1 MTKIFKNMAPYWY
14 MIIAIVLLLIV
25 QAFGDLSLPQYT
37 SDIIDVGI
45 QNHGV
50 EHILPVKI
58 TEDEYEISQLYM
70 TSNEKK
76 IWKDTYKKKGDYYI
90 CKVEDEE
97 KLDKLDNTFLTA
109 IFLNHNMSNVKESE
123 FKKMIKNSIASN
135 PAMDSMKNKIDDMS
149 VDEIGK
155 MLNMDFKSF
164 QEEDD
169 NGKKVTYVDVR
180 PMLYQMKQ
188 TGMMSSSD
196 IQKSREEIEKKMDD
210 IGESTLFSTGVAYAI
225 KCDKAAGV
233 DIDKVQTNYLWKEGG
248 RMLGIAF
255 MILAAAVGAG
265 FLASKVGASVGRD
278 LRGKIYKKVMGFS
291 NAEMNH
297 FSTASL
303 ITRSTND
310 IQQIQM
316 VTAVMLRLLLYAPII
331 GIGGI
336 FKVYQTKAGMEW
348 IIALAVVVILGFVML
363 LVSMAMPKFKI
374 MQTLV
379 DGLNLVSREI
389 LTGLSVIRAFGRE
402 KTEEERFDE
411 ANKKLTGTQ
420 LFTNRVMTFMMP
432 GMMFIMYGITILI
445 TWVSAQKIDAG
456 TLQVGAMTAFI
467 TYAMQIVMAFL
478 MMTAMSI
485 MVPRAGV
492 AADRIDEVLKTESSV
507 QNAKKPEAI
516 KEHKGVLEFSHVDFK
531 YPGAENN
538 VLSDIDFKVE
548 PGKTTAIIGSTG
560 CGKSTLINLIPR
572 FYDVTGG
579 QITLDGKDIRRIS
592 MEELREEI
600 GFVPQKGVLFSG
612 TIASNLRFGKEDATD
627 EEVREAAKIAQATEF
642 IETKKEKY
650 ESPIAQGGSNVSG
663 GQKQRLAIARAIAKK
678 AKVLVFDDSFS
689 ALDMKTDAALRK
701 ELNEK
706 VQDASIVIVAQ
717 RVSTILH
724 ADQIIVLDDGKIV
737 GKGTHEE
744 LLKNCEVYLQ
754 IAKSQLSEKEL
765 GLEKLGLAEEKAG
778 QKTNTETNGKE
789 TKSDVKESIFTKN
802 DEKEN
807 DKSKKKNLKP
817 DNKKKPDDRKLN
829 RKKGGK

>member
-14 MIIAIVLLLIV
+14 MIVAIVLLLIV

-45 QNHGV
+45 QNKGV
-50 EHILPVKI
+50 EHILPVKMM
-58 TEDEYEISQLYM
+58 EDEYEISQLYM
-70 TSNEKK
+70 TSKEKK
-76 IWKDTYKKKGDYYI
+76 VWKDTYEKKGEYYI

-97 KLDKLDNTFLTA
+97 KLDQLDDTFLTA
-109 IFLNHNMSNVKESE
+109 IFLNHNMSNVKESQ

-135 PAMDSMKNKIDDMS
+135 PAMAPMKDKIDDMS

-155 MLNMDFKSF
+155 MLNMEFKSF

-188 TGMMSSSD
+188 TGMMSAKD
-196 IQKSREEIEKKMDD
+196 IQKSREEIEKKMND
-210 IGESTLFSTGVAYAI
+210 IGESTLFSTGVAYAT

-233 DIDKVQTNYLWKEGG
+233 DIDKIQTDYLWKEGG

-255 MILAAAVGAG
+255 MILVAAIGVG
-265 FLASKVGASVGRD
+265 FLASKVGASIGRD

-291 NAEMNH
+291 NAEMNR

-303 ITRSTND
+303 IIRSTND

-336 FKVYQTKAGMEW
+336 IKVYQTGAGMEW

-420 LFTNRVMTFMMP
+420 LFTNRIMTFMMP
-432 GMMFIMYGITILI
+432 GMMFIMYSVTILI

-492 AADRIDEVLKTESSV
+492 AADRIDEVLKTEASV
-507 QNAKKPEAI
+507 QDVKKPETL

-531 YPGAENN
+531 YPGAEYN

-560 CGKSTLINLIPR
+560 CGKSTLVNLIPR

-612 TIASNLRFGKEDATD
+612 TIASNLRFGKADATD
-627 EEVREAAKIAQATEF
+627 EDIKEAAEIAQATEF

-650 ESPIAQGGSNVSG
+650 DSPIAQGGSNVSG

-724 ADQIIVLDDGKIV
+724 ADQILVLDDGKIV

-765 GLEKLGLAEEKAG
+765 GLEKLGLAKEKAE
-778 QKTNTETNGKE
+778 KETNKKE
-789 TKSDVKESIFTKN
+789 ILSTKI

-807 DKSKKKNLKP
+807 NKLKKKS
-817 DNKKKPDDRKLN
+817 DDRKLKH
-829 RKKGGK
+829 KKGGK

>member
-14 MIIAIVLLLIV
+14 MIVAIVLLLIV

-45 QNHGV
+45 QNKGV
-50 EHILPVKI
+50 EHILPVKM

-70 TSNEKK
+70 TSKEKK
-76 IWKDTYKKKGDYYI
+76 IWKDTYKKKGEYYI
-90 CKVEDEE
+90 CKAENEE
-97 KLDKLDNTFLTA
+97 KLDQLDDTFLTA
-109 IFLNHNMSNVKESE
+109 IFLNHNMSNVKESQ

-135 PAMDSMKNKIDDMS
+135 PAMAPMKDKIDDMS

-155 MLNMDFKSF
+155 MLNMEFKSF

-188 TGMMSSSD
+188 TGMMSAKD
-196 IQKSREEIEKKMDD
+196 IQKSREEIEKKMND
-210 IGESTLFSTGVAYAI
+210 IGESTLFSTGVAYAT

-233 DIDKVQTNYLWKEGG
+233 DIDKIQTDYLWKEGG

-255 MILAAAVGAG
+255 MILVAAVGVG

-291 NAEMNH
+291 NAEMNR

-336 FKVYQTKAGMEW
+336 IKVYQTGAGMEW

-374 MQTLV
+374 MQILV

-420 LFTNRVMTFMMP
+420 LFTNRIMTFMMP
-432 GMMFIMYGITILI
+432 GMMFIMYSVTILI

-492 AADRIDEVLKTESSV
+492 AADRIDEVLKTEASV
-507 QNAKKPEAI
+507 QNVKKPETL

-531 YPGAENN
+531 YPGAEHN

-560 CGKSTLINLIPR
+560 CGKSTLVNLIPR

-612 TIASNLRFGKEDATD
+612 TIASNLRFGKADATD
-627 EEVREAAKIAQATEF
+627 EDIKEAAEIAQATEF

-650 ESPIAQGGSNVSG
+650 NSPIAQGGSNVSG

-724 ADQIIVLDDGKIV
+724 ADQILVLDDGRIV

-765 GLEKLGLAEEKAG
+765 GLEKLGLAEEKVE
-778 QKTNTETNGKE
+778 KETNKKE
-789 TKSDVKESIFTKN
+789 ILSTKI

-807 DKSKKKNLKP
+807 NKLKKKS
-817 DNKKKPDDRKLN
+817 DDRKLKH
-829 RKKGGK
+829 KKGGK

>member
-1 MTKIFKNMAPYWY
+1 MLMMAIL
-14 MIIAIVLLLIV
+14 MLIAAVIVS
-25 QAFGDLSLPQYT
+25 F
-37 SDIIDVGI
+37 
-45 QNHGV
+45 
-50 EHILPVKI
+50 
-58 TEDEYEISQLYM
+58 
-70 TSNEKK
+70 
-76 IWKDTYKKKGDYYI
+76 
-90 CKVEDEE
+90 
-97 KLDKLDNTFLTA
+97 
-109 IFLNHNMSNVKESE
+109 
-123 FKKMIKNSIASN
+123 IA
-135 PAMDSMKNKIDDMS
+135 A
-149 VDEIGK
+149 
-155 MLNMDFKSF
+155 
-164 QEEDD
+164 
-169 NGKKVTYVDVR
+169 R
-180 PMLYQMKQ
+180 
-188 TGMMSSSD
+188 
-196 IQKSREEIEKKMDD
+196 
-210 IGESTLFSTGVAYAI
+210 
-225 KCDKAAGV
+225 
-233 DIDKVQTNYLWKEGG
+233 
-248 RMLGIAF
+248 
-255 MILAAAVGAG
+255 VGAG
-265 FLASKVGASVGRD
+265 VGKE
-278 LRGKIYKKVMGFS
+278 LRSRVFSNVVGFS
-291 NAEMNH
+291 NAEIDK

-303 ITRSTND
+303 ITRNTND

-316 VTAVMLRLLLYAPII
+316 VTAIMLRMVLYAPIM

-336 FKVYQTKAGMEW
+336 YKVYQTGANMGW
-348 IIALAVVVILGFVML
+348 IIALAVLVIVGFVLL
-363 LVSMAMPKFKI
+363 LVSVAMPKFKV
-374 MQTLV
+374 MQKLV
-379 DGLNLVSREI
+379 DALNLVSREI

-402 KTEEERFDE
+402 KTETARFDE
-411 ANKKLTGTQ
+411 ANTNLKKTQ

-432 GMMFIMYGITILI
+432 GMMFIMYSVTILI

-492 AADRIDEVLKTESSV
+492 AADRIDEVLKTEASV
-507 QNAKKPEAI
+507 QNVKKPETL

-531 YPGAENN
+531 YPGAEHN

-560 CGKSTLINLIPR
+560 CGKSTLVNLIPR

-612 TIASNLRFGKEDATD
+612 TIASNLRFGKADATD
-627 EEVREAAKIAQATEF
+627 EDIKEAAEIAQATEF

-650 ESPIAQGGSNVSG
+650 DSPIAQGGSNVSG

-724 ADQIIVLDDGKIV
+724 ADQILVLDDGKIV

-765 GLEKLGLAEEKAG
+765 GLEKLGLAEEKAE
-778 QKTNTETNGKE
+778 KETNKKE
-789 TKSDVKESIFTKN
+789 ILSTKI

-807 DKSKKKNLKP
+807 NKLKEKSDDKKLKH
-817 DNKKKPDDRKLN
+817 
-829 RKKGGK
+829 KKGGK